1 MSAWYRAPEIRFLQ
15 DQGRLNVWP
24 DSWSDSESDD
34 ASFTKDSEEEEH
46 ERKKTHGRMNEK
58 PQKMWIRP
66 YQEKDREAVAE
77 VVSVSHPNLP

>member
-1 MSAWYRAPEIRFLQ
+1 M
-15 DQGRLNVWP
+15 
-24 DSWSDSESDD
+24 
-34 ASFTKDSEEEEH
+34 KDSEEEEH